1 MSKKYKISLS
11 IIGVFLVLTIGLLV
25 YVKIFNKTSD
35 NKKPVVK
42 TSVLDK
48 MDKYGYSLDDRDTKL
63 FKDTYYELKDVL
75 ESDNIDYK
83 IYGEKLSELFVIDL
97 FTISNKI
104 SKYDVGGLDYLYDS
118 EKEMFKSKVMDT
130 LYDQVEDNSYDNR
143 EQKLPCVKSVTV
155 NDVKETNYTV
165 NDKKLN
171 GYVYSIF
178 VEYEEGLGYDT
189 NCNVTVV
196 IDDNIMYIVE
206 YATTK

>member
-11 IIGVFLVLTIGLLV
+11 IIGVFLVLAIGLLV
-25 YVKIFNKTSD
+25 YVKFFNKTSD
-35 NKKPVVK
+35 NKKPIIK

-48 MDKYGYSLDDRDTKL
+48 MDKYGYSLEDRDTKL

-75 ESDNIDYK
+75 ESDSIDYK

-130 LYDQVEDNSYDNR
+130 LYDQVEDNSYDTR
-143 EQKLPCVKSVTV
+143 EQKLPCVKSVTA

-178 VEYEEGLGYDT
+178 VEYEEDLGYDT

>member
-11 IIGVFLVLTIGLLV
+11 IVGVFLVLAIGLLV
-25 YVKIFNKTSD
+25 YVKFFNKTSD
-35 NKKPVVK
+35 NKKTVVK
-42 TSVLDK
+42 TYVLDK
-48 MDKYGYSLDDRDTKL
+48 MDKYGYSLEDRDTKL

-130 LYDQVEDNSYDNR
+130 LYDQVEDNSYDTRN
-143 EQKLPCVKSVTV
+143 QKLPTVKSVTV

-178 VEYEEGLGYDT
+178 VEYEEDLGYDT

>member
-11 IIGVFLVLTIGLLV
+11 IIGVLLVFTIGLLI
-25 YVKIFNKTSD
+25 YVKFFNKTSD

-48 MDKYGYSLDDRDTKL
+48 MDKYGYSLEDRDTKL
-63 FKDTYYELKDVL
+63 FKDTYYGLKDVL

-83 IYGEKLSELFVIDL
+83 LYGEKLSELFVIDL

-118 EKEMFKSKVMDT
+118 EKEMFKNKVMDT
-130 LYDQVEDNSYDNR
+130 IYDQVEDNSYDTR
-143 EQKLPCVKSVTV
+143 DQKLPTVKTVTV
-155 NDVKETNYTV
+155 NDIKETNYTV

-171 GYVYSIF
+171 GYVYNLLI
-178 VEYEEGLGYDT
+178 EYEEDMGYDS

-206 YATTK
+206 YAT